1 MEKSIKPL
9 LILMVDDDEDDRFL
23 TQTALEESEVECKL
37 IFAKD
42 GTEVLDMLLNGP
54 SDSLGE
60 IPNIILLDLNM
71 PLKNG
76 WQVLQE
82 LKSNK
87 SLRHI
92 PVVIFTTSS
101 SSDHVVKS
109 YAMGANSYITKPSTF
124 NGLQRVMSSITRY
137 WNDTVSLPKVSPR

>member
-42 GTEVLDMLLNGP
+42 GTEVLDMLLNGS

-87 SLRHI
+87 SLKHI

-124 NGLQRVMSSITRY
+124 NGLQRVMSNITRY
-137 WNDTVSLPKVSPR
+137 WNDTVSLPKISPR